1 RAARSSAINAAVS
14 LGALTRRAYELAQT
28 LPRPRSRPLR
38 RRLSACCRSA
48 DGLGRLARGLGGFLR
63 HGLGEDLIMVILTA
77 HRMPEVAQPA
87 SERASHFGKP
97 LRAEHQQRDH
107 EDEQQVRW
115 LKDVPN
121 HLATA

>member
-1 RAARSSAINAAVS
+1 
-14 LGALTRRAYELAQT
+14 
-28 LPRPRSRPLR
+28 
-38 RRLSACCRSA
+38 
-48 DGLGRLARGLGGFLR
+48 
-63 HGLGEDLIMVILTA
+63 MVILTA

-87 SERASHFGKP
+87 SERAPHFGQP

-107 EDEQQVRW
+107 EDEEQVRW